1 MFHNSV
7 FSFPKTEGL
16 YFVCLLVN
24 CVLKQEFQ
32 LACSTIPEK
41 KERDVSLLLYKYY
54 STVEFTSV
62 NRYYIQYS

>member
-1 MFHNSV
+1 M
-7 FSFPKTEGL
+7 
-16 YFVCLLVN
+16 N

-54 STVEFTSV
+54 GTVEFTSV